1 MSSVPCTSCG
11 AEILPGTKFC
21 RRCGQPSLDTASVSE
36 AATRVFEA
44 TQERRAQPTENWN
57 AQPTGPAY
65 LSPSVG
71 GGGAPSRPPSPDA
84 ATTGLA
90 TTGGHRKQVWLAV
103 SIVALLV
110 LMFAAAAVGTMI
122 KVVRSAATRQT
133 PPVVVRPETG
143 FPPPPPGPPAPPA
156 AEPPAAGTTVPT
168 SELMYP
174 GAETVMDMKSSRDN
188 FLQLRTADPIGK
200 VVDWYTTRL
209 KPSEVM
215 KSGSTEAI
223 LRTGRTSVIITTKGR
238 ATDILIKQGVER

>member
-65 LSPSVG
+65 LSPSGV
-71 GGGAPSRPPSPDA
+71 GAPSRPPAPDA

-90 TTGGHRKQVWLAV
+90 TKGGHRKQVWIAV
-103 SIVALLV
+103 SIVALLI

-122 KVVRSAATRQT
+122 KVVRTAATRQT

-143 FPPPPPGPPAPPA
+143 IPPPPPAPPA
-156 AEPPAAGTTVPT
+156 PPAEPPAAGTTVPT

-174 GAETVMDMKSSRDN
+174 GAETVVDMKSSRDN
-188 FLQLRTADPIGK
+188 FLQLRTADPISK

-223 LRTGRTSVIITTKGR
+223 LRTGRTSVIITTRGR